1 MTLRIAVLG
10 LGIMGSGMARELVNK
25 GFEVRVWNR
34 NAAKAAPLVAAGAR
48 AGATPADAV
57 RDVDLTLAMLADDD
71 ASRAVW
77 LGTGGALDAMKPGA
91 VAMESSTLT
100 VEWVRELAREAGNR
114 GVEFLDA
121 PVTGTKMHAESGT
134 LSFLVG
140 GAAETLERVRPALAA
155 MSGSIAHVG
164 PSGSGAMVKLINNFM
179 CGVQVASLAEALG
192 MAERSGLDVRQV
204 AAMLGAGAPGSP
216 LVRMIG
222 QRMID
227 RAYEPNFF
235 VPLMAKDLAYAQRE
249 FARAGIDLKS
259 AEVARAP
266 FLAAAKAGFAE
277 RDIASIV
284 ELLRRAPRPN
294 A

>member
-266 FLAAAKAGFAE
+266 FVAAAQAGFAD

-284 ELLRRAPRPN
+284 ELLRGPTRS
-294 A
+294 

>member
-1 MTLRIAVLG
+1 MAMKVAVLG
-10 LGIMGSGMARELVNK
+10 LGIMGSGMARGLVSK
-25 GFEVRVWNR
+25 GFDVSVWNR
-34 NAAKAAPLVAAGAR
+34 NAARAAPIVAEGAR
-48 AGATPADAV
+48 QGTSPADTV
-57 RDVDLTLAMLADDD
+57 RDVDLALAMLADDD

-77 LGTGGALDAMKPGA
+77 LGAGGALDAMKRGA

-100 VEWVRELAREAGNR
+100 VEWVRELAHAAGDR
-114 GVEFLDA
+114 SIEFLDA

-164 PSGSGAMVKLINNFM
+164 PSGSGALVKLINNFL

-204 AAMLGAGAPGSP
+204 AALLGAGAPGSP

-222 QRMID
+222 QRMVD
-227 RAYEPNFF
+227 QAYEPNFF

-259 AEVARAP
+259 AEVARVP
-266 FLAAAKAGFAE
+266 FLAAAQAGFAN

-284 ELLRRAPRPN
+284 ELLRRPSGS
-294 A
+294 

>member
-57 RDVDLTLAMLADDD
+57 RDVDLALAMLADDD

-77 LGTGGALDAMKPGA
+77 LGAGGALDAMKPGA

-266 FLAAAKAGFAE
+266 FVAAAQAGFAD

-284 ELLRRAPRPN
+284 ELLRGPTRS
-294 A
+294 

>member
-1 MTLRIAVLG
+1 MAMKVAVLG

-25 GFEVRVWNR
+25 GFEVSVWNR
-34 NAAKAAPLVAAGAR
+34 SAARAAPLVAAGAR
-48 AGATPADAV
+48 AGASPAETV
-57 RDVDLTLAMLADDD
+57 RDVDLALAMLADDD

-77 LGTGGALDAMKPGA
+77 LGAGGALDAMKHGA
-91 VAMESSTLT
+91 VAMESGTLT

-114 GVEFLDA
+114 GIEFLDA
-121 PVTGTKMHAESGT
+121 PVTGTKMHAESGN

-164 PSGSGAMVKLINNFM
+164 PSGSGALVKLINNFM
-179 CGVQVASLAEALG
+179 CGVQVASLAEALA

-204 AAMLGAGAPGSP
+204 AAMLAAGAPGSP

-222 QRMID
+222 QRMVD
-227 RAYEPNFF
+227 QAYEPNFF
-235 VPLMAKDLAYAQRE
+235 VPLMAKDLGYAQRE

>member
-57 RDVDLTLAMLADDD
+57 RDVDLALAMLADDD

-266 FLAAAKAGFAE
+266 FVAAAQAGFAD

-284 ELLRRAPRPN
+284 ELLRGPTRS
-294 A
+294 

>member
-1 MTLRIAVLG
+1 LKIAVLG

-48 AGATPADAV
+48 AGSTPADAV
-57 RDVDLTLAMLADDD
+57 RDVDLALAMLADDD

-77 LGTGGALDAMKPGA
+77 LGAGGALDAMKPGA

-100 VEWVRELAREAGNR
+100 VEWVRELAREAGHR

-155 MSGSIAHVG
+155 MSGSIAHLG
-164 PSGSGAMVKLINNFM
+164 PSGSGALLKLINNFM

-259 AEVARAP
+259 AEIARAP
-266 FLAAAKAGFAE
+266 FLAAAQAGFAD

-284 ELLRRAPRPN
+284 ELLRGPARS
-294 A
+294 

>member
-1 MTLRIAVLG
+1 MPLKVAVLG
-10 LGIMGSGMARELVNK
+10 LGIMGFGMARELTRK
-25 GFEVRVWNR
+25 GFDVSVWNR
-34 NAAKAAPLVAAGAR
+34 NPAKAAPLLAHAR
-48 AGATPADAV
+48 AGATPADTV
-57 RDVDLTLAMLADDD
+57 RDADLALAMLAHDD

-77 LGTGGALDAMKPGA
+77 LGPDGALAAMKAGA

-100 VEWVRELAREAGNR
+100 VEWVRELAGEAGKR

-121 PVTGTKMHAESGT
+121 PVTGSKVHAESGA

-140 GAAETLERVRPALAA
+140 GAAEALERVRPALAA
-155 MSGSIAHVG
+155 MGGNIAHVG
-164 PSGSGAMVKLINNFM
+164 PTGSGALVKLINNFM
-179 CGVQVASLAEALG
+179 CGVQVASLAEALA

-204 AAMLGAGAPGSP
+204 AAVLAAGSPGSP

-222 QRMID
+222 QRMVD

-235 VPLMAKDLAYAQRE
+235 VPLMAKDLSYAQRE
-249 FARAGIDLKS
+249 FARAGIELKS

-266 FLAAAKAGFAE
+266 FLAAADAGFAD

-284 ELLRRAPRPN
+284 ELLRKH
-294 A
+294 

>member
-48 AGATPADAV
+48 AGATPADTV
-57 RDVDLTLAMLADDD
+57 RDVDLALAMLADDD
-71 ASRAVW
+71 ASRDVW
-77 LGTGGALDAMKPGA
+77 LGAGGALDAMKRGA
-91 VAMESSTLT
+91 VATESSTLT

-114 GVEFLDA
+114 GIEFLDA
-121 PVTGTKMHAESGT
+121 PVTGSKMHAESGT

-164 PSGSGAMVKLINNFM
+164 PSGSGALIKLINNFL

-222 QRMID
+222 QRMVD

-235 VPLMAKDLAYAQRE
+235 VPLMAKDLAYAQAE
-249 FARAGIDLKS
+249 FARAGIELKS

-266 FLAAAKAGFAE
+266 FLAAAKAGFAD

-284 ELLRRAPRPN
+284 ELLRGPVR
-294 A
+294 